1 MESVNVFIEV
11 KGEYIK
17 AGNLIST
24 GVDMLF
30 EYDEKYSLNGL
41 SLILPVEERLFEG
54 TEARIFFENLLPEGE
69 QRQIISRAT
78 KISSENVFGLLKR
91 FGGECAGAVVI
102 TQEDDLSGTDNKYKL
117 LKKDDILS
125 LIEKLDQT
133 TPAEDNDMYRLSLA
147 GAQAKTSVKIENDK
161 IYLPYGNSPS
171 THIIKPFN
179 RLFSGLPAN
188 ELFCNQLAKECGL
201 PVCNTEI
208 RKVGKQSALFIE
220 RYDRYINGDKICR
233 LHQED
238 FCQAL
243 GYSYAVKY
251 ELEGGPSFS
260 DCVDL
265 VVKQSA
271 QPAADKMLLV
281 RWFIFNYLIGNADAH
296 AKNIS
301 LIYPENMKGRPVLT
315 PFYDLVCTSIYR
327 GISSKMAMSVR
338 GEFEPSKVFSQHWS
352 EFCDVLDIKY
362 KVFHR
367 YSNEIISAILRSE
380 IYVTPA
386 NELIG
391 NICDVIKDRI
401 ERLQENN

>member
-17 AGNLIST
+17 AGNLINT

-30 EYDEKYSLNGL
+30 EYDEAYSLNGL

-54 TEARIFFENLLPEGE
+54 TEARVFFENLLPEGE
-69 QRQIISRAT
+69 QRQIISRAA

-102 TQEDDLSGTDNKYKL
+102 TQEDDLNGTGYKYKL
-117 LKKDDILS
+117 LKKDDLLI

-133 TPAEDNDMYRLSLA
+133 TPAEDNDMYRMSLA

-171 THIIKPFN
+171 THIIKPFS

-188 ELFCNQLAKECGL
+188 ELFCNHLAKECGL

-208 RKVGKQSALFIE
+208 RKIGKQSALFIE
-220 RYDRYINGDKICR
+220 RYDRYVNNGKICR

-251 ELEGGPSFS
+251 ELEGGPGFS
-260 DCVDL
+260 DCIDL

-271 QPAADKMLLV
+271 QPAADKILLV

-301 LIYPENMKGRPVLT
+301 LIYPENMKGRPVLA
-315 PFYDLVCTSIYR
+315 PFYDLVGTSIYR
-327 GISSKMAMSVR
+327 GISSKMAMSVS
-338 GEFEPSKVFSQHWS
+338 GEFEPSKVSSHHWS
-352 EFCDVLDIKY
+352 EFCDALDIKY
-362 KVFHR
+362 KVFRR
-367 YSNEIISAILRSE
+367 YSDEIISAILRSE
-380 IYVTPA
+380 IYMTPSS
-386 NELIG
+386 ELIHS
-391 NICDVIKDRI
+391 ICDVIKDRI
-401 ERLQENN
+401 HLLSGNN